1 MHNVARQRLGENIT
15 VGMLADATM
24 AELFSSVLSITYV
37 SSKGF

>member
-24 AELFSSVLSITYV
+24 AELFSSEIGRAHV
-37 SSKGF
+37 